1 MEFWNSFNVYND
13 NNNLLIK
20 EIKSVGE
27 SVEGSVGGILPIYKY
42 ISASKCLR
50 VSNEFI
56 STNTLSVFS
65 YRQNVVRESQIVQN
79 DWYYKEKSVICLV
92 KHTQTISQIIL

>member
-56 STNTLSVFS
+56 STNTFHFNYLPVKC
-65 YRQNVVRESQIVQN
+65 YRGNN
-79 DWYYKEKSVICLV
+79 LV
-92 KHTQTISQIIL
+92 KIGL